1 MSIDITIE
9 EMEALPAES
18 YELFDIRGEIERA
31 HGILPNSTASSADVL
46 MENPPEDKE
55 KKIII
60 CCSRGQISRD
70 IAEELQEQGYEAY
83 SLKGGYVGWLMAD
96 MKKKEADD
104 VCEHVELSIRK
115 KFKKKIWSKFTKAV
129 REYELVKEGDRIAVC
144 ISGGKDSMLMAKL
157 FQELKRHNKFNFEVK
172 FLVMDPGYSPE
183 NRKVIEENARKM
195 KIPIQIFESNIFE
208 SVFEIE
214 KSPCYICARMRRGY
228 LYNFAQQ
235 MGCNKI
241 ALGHHYDD
249 VIETILMGMLYSAQV
264 QKYLHSDIDTLER
277 TEIIR
282 DMRLDVFDVLVGINL
297 LREGLDIPEIT
308 LVAILDA
315 DKEGFLRSETSLIQ
329 TIGRAARN
337 AEGHVIMYADNM
349 TDSMRMAIDETMRR
363 REIQMKYNEEHG
375 ITPQTIKKSV
385 RDLISISKK
394 VAVEEMKLEKDPESM
409 SVAELEKLIKKL
421 EKQMKKAA
429 AELNFEA
436 AAELRD
442 KLIELKKHLNEME

>member
-249 VIETILMGMLYSAQV
+249 AIETILMGMLYSAQV
-264 QKYLHSDIDTLER
+264 QTMMPKLHSTNFEGMELIRPMYLIREDDIKAWRDYNDLHFIQCACKFTDTC
-277 TEIIR
+277 TTC
-282 DMRLDVFDVLVGINL
+282 N
-297 LREGLDIPEIT
+297 
-308 LVAILDA
+308 
-315 DKEGFLRSETSLIQ
+315 
-329 TIGRAARN
+329 
-337 AEGHVIMYADNM
+337 
-349 TDSMRMAIDETMRR
+349 
-363 REIQMKYNEEHG
+363 NEEN
-375 ITPQTIKKSV
+375 Q
-385 RDLISISKK
+385 SKRM
-394 VAVEEMKLEKDPESM
+394 E
-409 SVAELEKLIKKL
+409 IKKL
-421 EKQMKKAA
+421 IA
-429 AELNFEA
+429 
-436 AAELRD
+436 
-442 KLIELKKHLNEME
+442 ELKKTNPFVEGNIFKSVENVNLDTVVGYKAQGVRHNFLDTYDD

>member
-31 HGILPNSTASSADVL
+31 HGILPNSTASSADAL

-70 IAEELQEQGYEAY
+70 IAEELQDQGYEAY

-264 QKYLHSDIDTLER
+264 QTMMPKLHSTNFEGMELIRPMYLIREDDIKAWRDYNDLHFIQCACKFTDTC
-277 TEIIR
+277 TTC
-282 DMRLDVFDVLVGINL
+282 N
-297 LREGLDIPEIT
+297 
-308 LVAILDA
+308 
-315 DKEGFLRSETSLIQ
+315 
-329 TIGRAARN
+329 
-337 AEGHVIMYADNM
+337 
-349 TDSMRMAIDETMRR
+349 
-363 REIQMKYNEEHG
+363 NEEN
-375 ITPQTIKKSV
+375 Q
-385 RDLISISKK
+385 SKRM
-394 VAVEEMKLEKDPESM
+394 E
-409 SVAELEKLIKKL
+409 IKKL
-421 EKQMKKAA
+421 IA
-429 AELNFEA
+429 
-436 AAELRD
+436 
-442 KLIELKKHLNEME
+442 ELKKTNPFVEGNIFKSVENVNLDTVVGYKAKAVRHNFLDTYDD

>member
-264 QKYLHSDIDTLER
+264 QTMMPKLHSTNFEGMELIRPLYMVREEDIKAWRDYNDLYFLQCACKF
-277 TEIIR
+277 TEACATT
-282 DMRLDVFDVLVGINL
+282 
-297 LREGLDIPEIT
+297 E
-308 LVAILDA
+308 
-315 DKEGFLRSETSLIQ
+315 
-329 TIGRAARN
+329 
-337 AEGHVIMYADNM
+337 
-349 TDSMRMAIDETMRR
+349 
-363 REIQMKYNEEHG
+363 NEENLSKRKE
-375 ITPQTIKKSV
+375 IKELIATLKKVNPYVEGNIFKSV
-385 RDLISISKK
+385 ENVNLDTVVAYKSKGEK
-394 VAVEEMKLEKDPESM
+394 HHFLDTYDEKSEEQGE
-409 SVAELEKLIKKL
+409 
-421 EKQMKKAA
+421 
-429 AELNFEA
+429 
-436 AAELRD
+436 
-442 KLIELKKHLNEME
+442 

>member
-31 HGILPNSTASSADVL
+31 HGILTNSTASSADVL

-264 QKYLHSDIDTLER
+264 QTMMPKLHSTNFEGMELIRPMYLIREDDIKAWRDYNDLHFIQCACKFTDTC
-277 TEIIR
+277 TTC
-282 DMRLDVFDVLVGINL
+282 N
-297 LREGLDIPEIT
+297 
-308 LVAILDA
+308 
-315 DKEGFLRSETSLIQ
+315 
-329 TIGRAARN
+329 
-337 AEGHVIMYADNM
+337 
-349 TDSMRMAIDETMRR
+349 
-363 REIQMKYNEEHG
+363 NEEN
-375 ITPQTIKKSV
+375 Q
-385 RDLISISKK
+385 SKRM
-394 VAVEEMKLEKDPESM
+394 E
-409 SVAELEKLIKKL
+409 IKKL
-421 EKQMKKAA
+421 IA
-429 AELNFEA
+429 
-436 AAELRD
+436 
-442 KLIELKKHLNEME
+442 ELKKTNPFVEGNIFKSVENVNLDTVVGYKAKGVRHNFLDTYDD

>member
-70 IAEELQEQGYEAY
+70 IAEELQDQGYEAY

-183 NRKVIEENARKM
+183 NRKVIEENVRKM

-264 QKYLHSDIDTLER
+264 QTMMPKLHSTNFEGMELIRPMYLIREDDIKAWRDYNDLHFIQCACKFTDTC
-277 TEIIR
+277 TTC
-282 DMRLDVFDVLVGINL
+282 N
-297 LREGLDIPEIT
+297 
-308 LVAILDA
+308 
-315 DKEGFLRSETSLIQ
+315 
-329 TIGRAARN
+329 
-337 AEGHVIMYADNM
+337 
-349 TDSMRMAIDETMRR
+349 
-363 REIQMKYNEEHG
+363 NEEN
-375 ITPQTIKKSV
+375 Q
-385 RDLISISKK
+385 SKRM
-394 VAVEEMKLEKDPESM
+394 E
-409 SVAELEKLIKKL
+409 IKKL
-421 EKQMKKAA
+421 IA
-429 AELNFEA
+429 
-436 AAELRD
+436 
-442 KLIELKKHLNEME
+442 ELKKTNPFVEGNIFKSVENVNLDTVVGYKAKGVRHNFLDTYDD

>member
-60 CCSRGQISRD
+60 CCNRGQISRD

-264 QKYLHSDIDTLER
+264 QTMMPTLHSTNFEGMELIRPMYLIREDDIKAWRDYNDLHFIQCACKFTDTC
-277 TEIIR
+277 TTC
-282 DMRLDVFDVLVGINL
+282 N
-297 LREGLDIPEIT
+297 
-308 LVAILDA
+308 
-315 DKEGFLRSETSLIQ
+315 
-329 TIGRAARN
+329 
-337 AEGHVIMYADNM
+337 
-349 TDSMRMAIDETMRR
+349 
-363 REIQMKYNEEHG
+363 NEEN
-375 ITPQTIKKSV
+375 Q
-385 RDLISISKK
+385 SKRM
-394 VAVEEMKLEKDPESM
+394 E
-409 SVAELEKLIKKL
+409 IKKL
-421 EKQMKKAA
+421 IA
-429 AELNFEA
+429 
-436 AAELRD
+436 
-442 KLIELKKHLNEME
+442 ELKKTNPFVDGNIFKSVENVNLDTVVGYKAKGVRHNFLDTYDD

>member
-157 FQELKRHNKFNFEVK
+157 FQELKRHNKFDFEVK
-172 FLVMDPGYSPE
+172 FLVMDPGYSPA
-183 NRKVIEENARKM
+183 NRQVIEENAKRLE
-195 KIPIQIFESNIFE
+195 IPIEIFESDIFD
-208 SVFEIE
+208 SVYNVE
-214 KSPCYICARMRRGY
+214 KSPCYLCARMRRGY
-228 LYNFAQQ
+228 LYSHAQK

-249 VIETILMGMLYSAQV
+249 VIETILMGMLYGAQV
-264 QKYLHSDIDTLER
+264 QTMMPKLHSTNFEGMELIRPMYLIREDDIKHWRDYNGLHFIQCACKF
-277 TEIIR
+277 TEACATT
-282 DMRLDVFDVLVGINL
+282 
-297 LREGLDIPEIT
+297 E
-308 LVAILDA
+308 
-315 DKEGFLRSETSLIQ
+315 
-329 TIGRAARN
+329 
-337 AEGHVIMYADNM
+337 
-349 TDSMRMAIDETMRR
+349 
-363 REIQMKYNEEHG
+363 NEENLSKRKE
-375 ITPQTIKKSV
+375 IKELIATLKKVNPYVEGNIFKSV
-385 RDLISISKK
+385 ENVNLDTVVAYKSKGEK
-394 VAVEEMKLEKDPESM
+394 HHFLDTYDEKSEEQGE
-409 SVAELEKLIKKL
+409 
-421 EKQMKKAA
+421 
-429 AELNFEA
+429 
-436 AAELRD
+436 
-442 KLIELKKHLNEME
+442 

>member
-264 QKYLHSDIDTLER
+264 QTMMPKLHSTNFEGMELIRPMYLIREDDIKAWRDYNGLHFIQCACKFTDTCTTCNNEENRSKRVEIKELIKNLKKVNPFVESNIFRSVENVNIDT
-277 TEIIR
+277 
-282 DMRLDVFDVLVGINL
+282 VVGY
-297 LREGLDIPEIT
+297 
-308 LVAILDA
+308 
-315 DKEGFLRSETSLIQ
+315 KQ
-329 TIGRAARN
+329 
-337 AEGHVIMYADNM
+337 
-349 TDSMRMAIDETMRR
+349 
-363 REIQMKYNEEHG
+363 HG
-375 ITPQTIKKSV
+375 I
-385 RDLISISKK
+385 RHNF
-394 VAVEEMKLEKDPESM
+394 LEGYDDNPGYVPE
-409 SVAELEKLIKKL
+409 AE
-421 EKQMKKAA
+421 KAA
-429 AELNFEA
+429 AETE
-436 AAELRD
+436 
-442 KLIELKKHLNEME
+442 